1 MCYALVVSRGNKY
14 IFVPDEVLDLHGLTG
29 KEAAEEVANLRARYA
44 RGTRL
49 RIIIGKGTHSRDYP
63 VIPHVVRNA
72 LLSQG
77 ISWNYAKQRDG
88 GEGAID
94 CTIKYN

>member
-1 MCYALVVSRGNKY
+1 VSKGNKY

-29 KEAAEEVANLRARYA
+29 KEAAAEVADLRSRYD
-44 RGTRL
+44 RGTHL

-72 LLSQG
+72 LMAQA
-77 ISWNYAKQRDG
+77 IPWNYAKQKDG

-94 CTIKYN
+94 CVIMYK